1 MGRLQ
6 AGWARAYAHNGGG
19 HCGGGR
25 RRGAVARVGE
35 RVQGG
40 GTAAAGGRDFGHHVV
55 VPTAAVGG
63 HRHVEGHGG
72 DVVQLDLLVA
82 FPWGGTVVRLKNKN
96 KNKLFFVL
104 KIRSSKL
111 LN

>member
-25 RRGAVARVGE
+25 RGTVARVGE
-35 RVQGG
+35 GVGG
-40 GTAAAGGRDFGHHVV
+40 GTAAAGGRDFGHDVV
-55 VPTAAVGG
+55 VSAAAVGG

-72 DVVQLDLLVA
+72 DVVQLDLFVA
-82 FPWGGTVVRLKNKN
+82 FPWSGTVVRLK
-96 KNKLFFVL
+96 
-104 KIRSSKL
+104 KI
-111 LN
+111 